1 MGLGTARS
9 AQSRLFRGVSFTN
22 PFTNVG
28 PLVCQCRAVLRVR
41 RGAQS
46 GAERTARAQGCCN
59 DSCNIPTLVGEES
72 GSGDAFEPT
81 TRHRDA
87 DVLAVPAN
95 SDAARNYLDSARPH
109 RWLGPQAPG
118 SSVLIAASLALWGHV
133 SPAKAATTK
142 APGASRYCV
151 VTRPFELAQCI
162 NRL

>member
-109 RWLGPQAPG
+109 RWLGPQAPPRLVGPHCCITRVVG
-118 SSVLIAASLALWGHV
+118 SRVTGQSSHDE
-133 SPAKAATTK
+133 SPRGRVAT
-142 APGASRYCV
+142 V
-151 VTRPFELAQCI
+151 W
-162 NRL
+162 